1 MFPTKGKDKISQN
14 LSYPV
19 HAKVISDALED
30 VPQTHELT
38 ISFSYSSEA
47 KWSQTKKPVA
57 PISSF
62 PVITVEYWN
71 WSPDRFLPQSFSIGP
86 KWKIEV
92 QPVPRAIVTRVKELI
107 IAQALP
113 EMHVWLCARPNLT
126 DEQRS
131 QRLSFLYNDAT
142 DELMRKEHP

>member
-1 MFPTKGKDKISQN
+1 MFPTKRKDKISQN

-19 HAKVISDALED
+19 HAKLISDALDD
-30 VPQTHELT
+30 VPQAQALT

-47 KWSQTKKPVA
+47 KWSQTKKRVV
-57 PISSF
+57 PISDF
-62 PVITVEYWN
+62 PVIAVEYWN
-71 WSPDRFLPQSFSIGP
+71 WSPGRFFPESFSSGP
-86 KWKIEV
+86 EWKITV

-113 EMHVWLCARPNLT
+113 KIQVWLCARPNLAE
-126 DEQRS
+126 EQRS
-131 QRLSFLYNDAT
+131 QRLSFLYNNAT